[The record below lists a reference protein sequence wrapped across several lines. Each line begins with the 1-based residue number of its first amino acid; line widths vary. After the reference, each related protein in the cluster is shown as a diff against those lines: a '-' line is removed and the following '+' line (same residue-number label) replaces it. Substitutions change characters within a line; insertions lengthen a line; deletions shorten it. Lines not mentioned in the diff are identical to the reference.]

1 VVIDRPAPVTMLR
14 LKMESAA
21 PVTAI
26 VADDHPAV
34 LTAMCDLLADAGIE
48 VIGRAANGEEALAK
62 IETRHPKVALV
73 DVRMPRL
80 SGVELAR
87 RALRVS
93 PQTALVFYTGYG
105 DRALVTEALDVGVR
119 GVVLKEAPLQDVV
132 RAVQLVGDGGTYV
145 DPVLAGVLATA
156 RFGSDKATL
165 TQRERDVLRLLSEG
179 HSNEGVGKQLFISA
193 ETVRTHV
200 RKAME
205 KLGADNRTEAVATAL
220 RAELIA

>member
-1 VVIDRPAPVTMLR
+1 V
-14 LKMESAA
+14 KMESAA
-21 PVTAI
+21 PLTAI

-62 IETRHPKVALV
+62 IEMRHPKVALV

>member
-1 VVIDRPAPVTMLR
+1 MD
-14 LKMESAA
+14 SAA

-34 LTAMCDLLADAGIE
+34 LGATCDLLTEAGIE
-48 VIGRAANGEEALAK
+48 VIGRASNGEEALAK
-62 IETRHPKVALV
+62 IETRRPKVALV

-80 SGVELAR
+80 SGIALAR
-87 RALRVS
+87 RALRAS
-93 PQTALVFYTGYG
+93 PGTALVFYTGYG
-105 DRALVTEALDVGVR
+105 DRALVTEALDIGVR

-145 DPVLAGVLATA
+145 DPVLAGLLA
-156 RFGSDKATL
+156 SDRLASQAPPL
-165 TQRERDVLRLLSEG
+165 TQRERDVLRLLAEG
-179 HSNEGVGKQLFISA
+179 LSNEGVGKQLFISA

-200 RKAME
+200 RKAMD
-205 KLGADNRTEAVATAL
+205 KLGADTRTAAVATAL

>member
-1 VVIDRPAPVTMLR
+1 MIRPG
-14 LKMESAA
+14 MESAA

-34 LTAMCDLLADAGIE
+34 LSAMCDLLDDAGIE
-48 VIGRAANGEEALAK
+48 VIGRASNGLEAFVK

-87 RALRVS
+87 QAIRVS

-105 DRALVTEALDVGVR
+105 DRALVTEALDAGVR
-119 GVVLKEAPLQDVV
+119 GVVLKEAPLEDVV

-145 DPVLAGVLATA
+145 DPVLAGLLANE
-156 RFGSDKATL
+156 RLEGDKPAL

-179 HSNEGVGKQLFISA
+179 LSNDGVGKELYISA

-205 KLGADNRTEAVATAL
+205 KLGAENRTEAVATAL
-220 RAELIA
+220 RGQLIA